1 MKCANMERNEK
12 LLLLIIG
19 KSANPRCFK
28 NLRFFHE
35 EYLANKKT
43 LMTGEIFTT
52 LVKQLVKEMK
62 RKKTKIVLP
71 PNTISKTNC
80 GQNNYLEPWSSLE
93 FYCAT
98 FLPSLFFGC
107 LDILIKPG
115 TPTMDEGVRACDII
129 HAYLQNQ
136 KCVILW
142 ADTSLAGIHPIN
154 PVLQTFLSVCSVTR
168 KWLCL

>member
-1 MKCANMERNEK
+1 MICSNMERNKK
-12 LLLLIIG
+12 LSLLIIR
-19 KSANPRCFK
+19 KSANPRCLK
-28 NLRFFHE
+28 NVRIFHE
-35 EYLANKKT
+35 EYLANKKA
-43 LMTGEIFTT
+43 LMTGEIFTA
-52 LVKQLVKEMK
+52 LFKQLVKEMK

-129 HAYLQNQ
+129 HSYLQNQ